1 MPIPNQVDAR
11 KDSNDVPSIL
21 AVSNVDEET
30 TVPIY
35 ADPVLHALI
44 VSVV

>member
-1 MPIPNQVDAR
+1 MTDQTTAK
-11 KDSNDVPSIL
+11 KDDNDVPSLL

-44 VSVV
+44 ITEA

>member
-1 MPIPNQVDAR
+1 MSDTNAERDE
-11 KDSNDVPSIL
+11 NDVPSLL

-44 VSVV
+44 ITQV

>member
-1 MPIPNQVDAR
+1 MTVDQTTAKR
-11 KDSNDVPSIL
+11 DKNDVPSVL
-21 AVSNVDEET
+21 GVSNVDEET

>member
-1 MPIPNQVDAR
+1 MAEDTTVAKRD
-11 KDSNDVPSIL
+11 KNDVPSLI
-21 AVSNVDEET
+21 AVSNVDEQT

-44 VSVV
+44 VTTV

>member
-1 MPIPNQVDAR
+1 MPVDQTTAKR
-11 KDSNDVPSIL
+11 DDNDVPSLL

-35 ADPVLHALI
+35 ADPVTHAII
-44 VSVV
+44 VVEG